1 MTKTNLYHA
10 PKTTI
15 TYPESD
21 GLPMANN
28 TEQFHLI
35 TTIEGNLEILFAD
48 DPQVF
53 VAGDLLWYP
62 VEGDN
67 TIRQAPDVMVALGR
81 PKGRRGSYLQWLE
94 EGIAPQVV
102 FEILSPGNR
111 KQEMNDKFAFYERY
125 GVEEYYLYDPGRGR
139 LQGWLRNEEGVLAP
153 IEKMHNWRSPRLGI
167 RFFLAGLALE
177 LYSPDGS
184 RFLSFVEL
192 NQRLEQAEHRA
203 LEALLEFDEVEQ
215 RAEQAETRAEQ
226 AETRAEQAET
236 RAEQA
241 EQQRQAE
248 TAARL
253 AAEAR
258 AQEME
263 AKLRAAGLL

>member
-1 MTKTNLYHA
+1 MTKTNLYNA

-28 TEQFHLI
+28 TEQYRLL
-35 TTIEGNLEILFAD
+35 TTIEGNLQILFAD
-48 DPQVF
+48 DPRVF

-67 TIRQAPDVMVALGR
+67 TIRMAPDVMVALGR
-81 PKGRRGSYLQWLE
+81 PKGPRGSYLQWLE
-94 EGIAPQVV
+94 DGLPPQVV

-111 KQEMNDKFAFYERY
+111 KQEMAEKFAFYDRY
-125 GVEEYYLYDPGRGR
+125 GVEEYYLYDPLRGR
-139 LQGWLRNEEGVLAP
+139 LQGWLRNAQGILAP
-153 IEKMHNWRSPRLGI
+153 VEKMNNWRSPRLEI
-167 RFFLAGLALE
+167 RFVLEGLDLQ
-177 LYSPDGS
+177 LYYPDGS

-192 NQRLEQAEHRA
+192 NQRLEQAEQRA
-203 LEALLEFDEVEQ
+203 LEVLIEIDE
-215 RAEQAETRAEQ
+215 
-226 AETRAEQAET
+226 AET

-241 EQQRQAE
+241 EQQRLAE
-248 TAARL
+248 MTARL

-258 AQEME
+258 VKELE
-263 AKLRAAGLL
+263 EKLRSSGLL